1 MSDEE
6 VFTEEEIAGGDGQE
20 LGGKTGF
27 IPAVVLRLLKWVAL
41 GLAAVIFIVTIVVVT
56 VSILNKGP
64 RNVVYPSDSVEYNE
78 VPDIL
83 QWYDLKE
90 IRVRTSDKQPVT
102 VVIHPKLGY
111 KMADTAV
118 QTDLIARNEIIVDR
132 IRSFFAEKVASELTA
147 DKEQQ
152 IKNELKQAINKLVE
166 NQSVKEIVF
175 LDFNVIEF

>member
-6 VFTEEEIAGGDGQE
+6 VFAEDEIAGGDGQE

-41 GLAAVIFIVTIVVVT
+41 GLAAVIFIVTIVVIT
-56 VSILNKGP
+56 VGFLNKGP
-64 RNVVYPSDSVEYNE
+64 QNVVYPSDSVEYNE

-90 IRVRTSDKQPVT
+90 IRVRTADDEPIT

-111 KMADTAV
+111 EMENTAV

-132 IRSFFAEKVASELTA
+132 IRGFFASKLGSELTMP
-147 DKEQQ
+147 KTRTMRFT
-152 IKNELKQAINKLVE
+152 LFKLP
-166 NQSVKEIVF
+166 I
-175 LDFNVIEF
+175 DFFNIAKCCIAVSLAAA

>member
-6 VFTEEEIAGGDGQE
+6 VFAEEEIAGGEGQE

-41 GLAAVIFIVTIVVVT
+41 GLGAVIFIVTIVVVT

-64 RNVVYPSDSVEYNE
+64 QNVVYPSDSLEYSE
-78 VPDIL
+78 LPDIL

-90 IRVRTSDKQPVT
+90 IRVRTADEQPIT
-102 VVIHPKLGY
+102 VIIHPKLGY
-111 KMADTAV
+111 EMENTAI

-132 IRSFFAEKVASELTA
+132 IRSFFANKKASELTA
-147 DKEQQ
+147 DKEKQ

-166 NQSVKEIVF
+166 KQSVQEIIF
-175 LDFNVIEF
+175 LEYNTIEF

>member
-6 VFTEEEIAGGDGQE
+6 VFAEEEIAGGEGQE

-41 GLAAVIFIVTIVVVT
+41 GLGAVIFIVTIVVVT

-64 RNVVYPSDSVEYNE
+64 QNVVYPSDSLEYSE
-78 VPDIL
+78 LPDIL

-90 IRVRTSDKQPVT
+90 IRVRTADEHPIT
-102 VVIHPKLGY
+102 VVLHPKLGY
-111 KMADTAV
+111 EMENTGV

-132 IRSFFAEKVASELTA
+132 IRSFFANKKASELTA
-147 DKEQQ
+147 DKEKQ
-152 IKNELKQAINKLVE
+152 IKNELKQAINRLVKDS
-166 NQSVKEIVF
+166 SVQEIIF
-175 LDFNVIEF
+175 LDFNIIEF